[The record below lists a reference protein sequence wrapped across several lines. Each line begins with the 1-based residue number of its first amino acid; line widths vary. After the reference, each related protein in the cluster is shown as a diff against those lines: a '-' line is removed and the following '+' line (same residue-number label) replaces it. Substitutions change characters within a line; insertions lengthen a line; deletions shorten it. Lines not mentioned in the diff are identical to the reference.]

1 MKKNSG
7 GEKCAVIKNKSQGS
21 AFRFLNSDVIEQ
33 GLNLL
38 SSNART
44 RNEKGEISGPF
55 SKILG
60 NSMGMPGDLA
70 AAGAACCVSMEG
82 EGLLPGPT
90 ADPLSQKVGLEQP
103 TLPPLPP
110 QWGETL
116 LSASTA
122 DFHSGQLHTFG
133 VESAREIVSAPLLFS
148 GSLLHGR

>member
-1 MKKNSG
+1 MKKNLG

-33 GLNLL
+33 GLNLP

-60 NSMGMPGDLA
+60 NSMRMPGDLA
-70 AAGAACCVSMEG
+70 AAGAACWVSMEG

-103 TLPPLPP
+103 TPPTMGRDPAQCFYRQLPFRPTSHFWSGVSNGDHFSSTSIFRFPP
-110 QWGETL
+110 T
-116 LSASTA
+116 
-122 DFHSGQLHTFG
+122 
-133 VESAREIVSAPLLFS
+133 
-148 GSLLHGR
+148 

>member
-1 MKKNSG
+1 MKKNLG

-33 GLNLL
+33 GLNLP

-60 NSMGMPGDLA
+60 NSMRMPGDLA
-70 AAGAACCVSMEG
+70 AAGAACWVSMEG

-103 TLPPLPP
+103 TLLP

-122 DFHSGQLHTFG
+122 NFHSGQLHTFG
-133 VESAREIVSAPLLFS
+133 VESAMEIISAPLLFS
-148 GSLLHGR
+148 GSLLHRR